1 MKRLLPA
8 FLAGTLTTLAFDPA
22 GLWWLAPLT
31 LALLFFLLLD
41 TTPKRA
47 FLTGWLF
54 GAGLLCTGLVWIEN
68 SMSVYAG
75 MPRALAIT
83 LAMLL
88 ALGLALYY
96 GLAAWLAV
104 RLTSGRQE
112 SARLIALAVLTVVM
126 EWVRGWFLTGF
137 PWLTIGYTQIDT
149 WLAGYAPLG
158 GVLLLSLL
166 VTLTAS
172 ALAGLVRAR
181 SLTAVTLAIAMVA
194 VWGGGYLL
202 HGKSWTVPDGED
214 RTVSLLQG
222 NIPQDQKWL
231 PEMLLPTL
239 DFYIGES
246 MDHLDS
252 DLILWPESAIP
263 ALARNVRDDVIE
275 PLRKTLGE
283 QQKAL
288 VTGVLTNPE
297 PGVYFNTLISLD
309 GSEQHYHKRHLVPFG
324 EFFPL
329 AWLWKESLSGLAT
342 MGDDFTA
349 SRVPKPLLKIGD
361 LTAGASICYEIIF
374 GEEIRD
380 ALPEAQFLINMS
392 NDGWFGTTWGPLQH
406 FQMAR
411 MRALETGRYLLR
423 STNTGITAVIDVH
436 GEVTARLP
444 QFERDVLTTRFT
456 PYQGLTPYARYGLLA
471 WATLSILLLLIAF
484 LSNRDRRVSLRTG
497 DWT

>member
-1 MKRLLPA
+1 MKQLLPA
-8 FLAGTLTTLAFDPA
+8 FLAGILTTLAFDPA
-22 GLWWLAPLT
+22 GLWWLAPVT

-41 TTPKRA
+41 STPGRA

-54 GAGLLCTGLVWIEN
+54 GAGLLCTGIFWIEN

-104 RLTSGRQE
+104 RLTSEKRK
-112 SARLIALAVLTVVM
+112 SARLIALAVLLVVM
-126 EWVRGWFLTGF
+126 EWIRGWFLTGF
-137 PWLTIGYTQIDT
+137 PWLTIGYTQIDS
-149 WLAGYAPLG
+149 WLAGYAPIG
-158 GVLLLSLL
+158 GVLLVSLL
-166 VTLTAS
+166 ITLTAS
-172 ALAGLVRAR
+172 ALAGLIKAR
-181 SLTAVTLAIAMVA
+181 SLPAIILALAVIP
-194 VWGGGYLL
+194 VWGAGYLL
-202 HGKSWTVPDGED
+202 QGRAWTSPDGPA

-239 DFYIGES
+239 DFYIGNS
-246 MDHLDS
+246 MEHLDS

-263 ALARNVRDDVIE
+263 SLARNVREDVIE
-275 PLRKTLGE
+275 PLRRTLGE
-283 QQKAL
+283 QQKVL

-297 PGVYFNTLISLD
+297 PDVYFNTLLSLD
-309 GSEQHYHKRHLVPFG
+309 GGEQLYHKRHLVPFG
-324 EFFPL
+324 EYFPL

-349 SRVPKPLLKIGD
+349 SRAPKPLLKIGD

-380 ALPEAQFLINMS
+380 AVPEAQVLINMS

-411 MRALETGRYLLR
+411 MRALESGRYLLR
-423 STNTGITAVIDVH
+423 STNTGITAVIDAH
-436 GEVTARLP
+436 GRVTARLP
-444 QFERDVLTTRFT
+444 QFERGVLTASFT
-456 PYQGLTPYARYGLLA
+456 PYQGLTPYARFGLLP
-471 WATLSILLLLIAF
+471 WAALSVILLLIAF
-484 LSNRDRRVSLRTG
+484 LADRGRRVSLT
-497 DWT
+497 TVH

>member
-1 MKRLLPA
+1 MKQLLPA
-8 FLAGTLTTLAFDPA
+8 LPAGILTTLAFDPA
-22 GLWWLAPLT
+22 GLWWLAPVT

-41 TTPKRA
+41 TTPGRA

-54 GAGLLCTGLVWIEN
+54 GAGLLCTGLFWIEN

-88 ALGLALYY
+88 AMGLALYY

-104 RLTSGRQE
+104 RLTSGRPA
-112 SARLIALAVLTVVM
+112 SARLIAFAVLLVAM

-137 PWLTIGYTQIDT
+137 PWLTIGYTQIDS
-149 WLAGYAPLG
+149 WLAGYAPVG

-166 VTLTAS
+166 VTLTA
-172 ALAGLVRAR
+172 AAVAGLIKAR
-181 SLTAVTLAIAMVA
+181 TLSAISLTLAVIL
-194 VWGGGYLL
+194 VWGTGYLL
-202 HGKSWTVPDGED
+202 QGRAWTSPDGPA

-222 NIPQDQKWL
+222 NIPQDRKWL

-239 DFYIGES
+239 DFYIGNS
-246 MDHLDS
+246 MEHLDS

-263 ALARNVRDDVIE
+263 SLARHVRADVIE
-275 PLRKTLGE
+275 PLRATLGE
-283 QQKAL
+283 EQTVL

-297 PGVYFNTLISLD
+297 PDVYFNTLMSLD
-309 GSEQHYHKRHLVPFG
+309 GGEQLYHKRHLVPFG
-324 EFFPL
+324 EYFPL

-349 SRVPKPLLKIGD
+349 SRAPKPLLKIGD

-380 ALPEAQFLINMS
+380 ALPEAQVLINMS

-411 MRALETGRYLLR
+411 MRALESGRYLLR

-436 GEVTARLP
+436 GRVTARLP
-444 QFERDVLTTRFT
+444 QFQRDILTTSFT
-456 PYQGLTPYARYGLLA
+456 PYHGLTPYARAGLLP
-471 WATLSILLLLIAF
+471 WAGLSLFLLLIAF
-484 LSNRDRRVSLRTG
+484 LLNRGRRVSLKA
-497 DWT
+497 DH

>member
-1 MKRLLPA
+1 MKQLLPA
-8 FLAGTLTTLAFDPA
+8 FLAGILTTLAFDPA

-31 LALLFFLLLD
+31 LALLFFQLID
-41 TTPKRA
+41 TTPGRA

-54 GAGLLCTGLVWIEN
+54 GAGLLCTGLFWIEN
-68 SMSVYAG
+68 SMSVYGG

-104 RLTSGRQE
+104 KLTSGKRK
-112 SARLIALAVLTVVM
+112 SARLIALAVLLVVM
-126 EWVRGWFLTGF
+126 EWIRGWFLTGF
-137 PWLTIGYTQIDT
+137 PWLTIGYTQIDS
-149 WLAGYAPLG
+149 WLAGYAPIG

-166 VTLTAS
+166 VTLTA
-172 ALAGLVRAR
+172 ATLAGLVRTRLLSAL
-181 SLTAVTLAIAMVA
+181 SLSLAVLL
-194 VWGGGYLL
+194 VWGAGYLL
-202 HGKSWTVPDGED
+202 QGRAWTSPDGPA

-239 DFYIGES
+239 DFYIGNTME
-246 MDHLDS
+246 HLDS

-263 ALARNVRDDVIE
+263 SLARNVREDVIE
-275 PLRKTLGE
+275 PLRRTLGE
-283 QQKAL
+283 QKRVL

-297 PGVYFNTLISLD
+297 PDVYFNTLMSLD
-309 GSEQHYHKRHLVPFG
+309 GGEQLYHKRHLVPFG
-324 EFFPL
+324 EYFPL

-342 MGDDFTA
+342 MGDDFTP
-349 SRVPKPLLKIGD
+349 SRAPKPLLQIGD

-380 ALPEAQFLINMS
+380 ALPEAQVLINMS

-406 FQMAR
+406 FQMVR
-411 MRALETGRYLLR
+411 MRALESGRYLLR
-423 STNTGITAVIDVH
+423 STNTGITAVIDER
-436 GEVTARLP
+436 GEVVARLP
-444 QFERDVLTTRFT
+444 QFKRDVLTASFT
-456 PYQGLTPYARYGLLA
+456 PYRGLTPYARFGQLP
-471 WATLSILLLLIAF
+471 WAALSAFLLLIAF
-484 LSNRDRRVSLRTG
+484 LANRGRRLS
-497 DWT
+497 